1 MVNICFICKDYEEEL
16 YKICG
21 CMDSTLCHNCI
32 ILCDRRN
39 MVNCPICRR
48 PLKIT
53 TSRDKTKTLFLFLK
67 FIFLN
72 LGLFISP
79 LIYPLYSLINQ
90 VSNFSLMYF
99 IISLFSII
107 IFEPKIL
114 KKTTQVIGIKYY
126 KYIITKII
134 FIILLVGITF
144 LFNLKER
151 DDFYFIIVILPLF
164 IVPSVIMSLLLI
176 IKNIKKN
183 INYINEKTIVKHL
196 IFHKINNT

>member
-53 TSRDKTKTLFLFLK
+53 RSRDKTKTLFLFLK

-72 LGLFISP
+72 LGLVFSP
-79 LIYPLYSLINQ
+79 LIYPIYSLINQ
-90 VSNFSLMYF
+90 ISDFSLIYF
-99 IISLFSII
+99 LISLFSVII
-107 IFEPKIL
+107 LEPKIL
-114 KKTTQVIGIKYY
+114 KKTTRFLGIRYS

-134 FIILLVGITF
+134 FTILLVGITF
-144 LFNLKER
+144 YINIKER
-151 DDFYFIIVILPLF
+151 DTSHFFIVILPLF
-164 IVPSVIMSLLLI
+164 IAPSVVMSLLLI

-183 INYINEKTIVKHL
+183 ITFINEKTIVKHL
-196 IFHKINNT
+196 IFCKISNT